1 MNSRGVAQRGS
12 FFRPVLKSREQL
24 TRRPLKLFQ
33 RYRREL
39 KFFGVEIMYDRNF
52 LLPLTI
58 VVCAVIFFVLQN
70 FVWEPARRDVVNMQL
85 ETRRL
90 REIEREISELKTRHG
105 NLEVFVA
112 KKDRELDT
120 AQEFLPSEPSQEKFI
135 DEIYRAA
142 DLQRAQIISV
152 RAGEISDGE
161 LQSQIVTV
169 ALETNYISLT
179 NFIREILDGKRL
191 TTLEK
196 FSVTGT
202 GGKIL
207 SCELTFQ
214 IFSMP
219 PPQNAKSSE

>member
-1 MNSRGVAQRGS
+1 MNN
-12 FFRPVLKSREQL
+12 
-24 TRRPLKLFQ
+24 
-33 RYRREL
+33 
-39 KFFGVEIMYDRNF
+39 RNF

-58 VVCAVIFFVLQN
+58 VVCAVIFFALQN
-70 FVWEPARRDVVNMQL
+70 FVWEFARRDTVNMQL

-90 REIEREISELKTRHG
+90 REIEREILELKARHG
-105 NLEVFVA
+105 NLETFVA
-112 KKDRELDT
+112 KKDRELDA

-152 RAGEISDGE
+152 RAGEISEGDE
-161 LQSQIVTV
+161 LQSQTVTV
-169 ALETNYISLT
+169 TLETDYVSLT

-207 SCELTFQ
+207 SSELTFQ

-219 PPQNAKSSE
+219 PPQADKSSE